1 MQNQRTTGTE
11 QYYTPVTIASQCVQV
26 LDTYASANTYLE
38 PAGGTG
44 AFLHALTGRNVISY
58 DIEPKA
64 DNIQQ
69 VDSFLNVDLSNLS
82 NVITI
87 SNPPFGRNHALSVP
101 FFNHAAECSD
111 YIAFIIPKSWRKWS
125 VINRLDQRFHLIHD
139 EDLTVDYLYLDDRK
153 SSTGKLQTIFQ
164 IWQKRTELRPIVK
177 IIDNSFISK
186 VKDPNEADLAL
197 TIFGRGCGLV
207 RSEFETEPKT
217 TQMYLKVNESWVYDV
232 LPQLDYS
239 RYSQNVAFTEALS
252 LMEINQLLNE
262 QAPIV

>member
-11 QYYTPVTIASQCVQV
+11 QYYTPIKTASHCVQV
-26 LDTYASANTYLE
+26 LDTYASADTYLE

-69 VDSFLNVDLSNLS
+69 VDSFLNVDLSHLS

-101 FFNHAAECSD
+101 FFNHAASCSN

-125 VINRLDQRFHLIHD
+125 VINRLNQHFHLIHD
-139 EDLTVDYLYLDDRK
+139 EDLTVDFHYLDQRK
-153 SSTGKLQTIFQ
+153 SSTGKLNTIFQ
-164 IWQKRTELRPIVK
+164 IWQRKQELRPLVTIV
-177 IIDNSFISK
+177 DHNFITK
-186 VKDPNEADLAL
+186 VKDPTQADLAL

-207 RSEFETEPKT
+207 RSEFESESKT
-217 TQMYLKVNESWVYDV
+217 TQMYLQVNQPWVYDV

-239 RYSQNVAFTEALS
+239 RYSKNVAFVEALS

-262 QAPIV
+262 QAPMP